1 MSVVGRFYILRS
13 FVQFYFAAKTKYRTH
28 SPFVFDFIN
37 NILEDNRNYYAFN
50 QLETLRKL
58 LEKDT
63 RKIKMRDLGAGSLV
77 TKGESKTIGSIASGS
92 LSSPLS
98 CKILFK
104 IVNHFKPATILE
116 LGTSLG
122 ISTLYQHF
130 AALNARIVSLEG
142 SEEIA
147 DLAEQNFKR
156 FEVKSIELIRGNFD
170 ETLPFALKKLVKLD
184 YLFLD
189 GNHRKAPT
197 LAYFEQSLEF
207 AHENS
212 IFVIDDIYWSK
223 EMTEAWESIKS
234 HPKVTLSIDLFF
246 MGLVFFRKE
255 NKVKEH
261 FKLIKSSWKP
271 WEMGFFN

>member
-1 MSVVGRFYILRS
+1 M
-13 FVQFYFAAKTKYRTH
+13 H

-37 NILEDNRNYYAFN
+37 KILEDKRNYYAFTSV
-50 QLETLRKL
+50 ESLRKL
-58 LEKDT
+58 LKQDN
-63 RKIKMRDLGAGSLV
+63 RKLKINDLGAGSLKI
-77 TKGESKTIGSIASGS
+77 KGNQRSVESIANTS

-104 IVNHFKPATILE
+104 IVNHFKPTTILE

-130 AALNARIVSLEG
+130 AAINAKLITLEG

-147 DLAEQNFKR
+147 SQALKNFER
-156 FEVKSIELIRGNFD
+156 LEVNSIELIKGNFD
-170 ETLPFALKKLVKLD
+170 ETLPIALKKLEQLD
-184 YLFLD
+184 YVFLD

-197 LAYFEQSLEF
+197 LSYFEQCLAY
-207 AHENS
+207 AHEKS
-212 IFVIDDIYWSK
+212 VFVVDDIHWSK
-223 EMTEAWESIKS
+223 EMSEAWEEIKEHS
-234 HPKVTLSIDLFF
+234 KVTLTIDLFF
-246 MGLVFFRKE
+246 FGLVFFRKE

-261 FKLIKSSWKP
+261 FKLIKASWKP